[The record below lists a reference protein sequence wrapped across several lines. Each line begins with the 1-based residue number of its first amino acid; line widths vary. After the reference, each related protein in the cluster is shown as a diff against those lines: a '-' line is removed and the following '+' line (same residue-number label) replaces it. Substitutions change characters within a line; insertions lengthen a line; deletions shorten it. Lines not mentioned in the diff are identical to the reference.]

1 MTWNYRIVRHPQS
14 WLALHEVYYGEDGQP
29 NGYGENPASF
39 GANEDEGTAGI
50 IRALE
55 MALRD
60 ARERPVF
67 DPEAPT
73 PPQTPDVDGKVLL
86 TLWLP
91 ADLVKRIESLGDDAA
106 VRVGRILQQ
115 AMDEG
120 RL

>member
-1 MTWNYRIVRHPQS
+1 MTWNYRIVRRPGG
-14 WLALHEVYYGEDGQP
+14 WLALHEVHYGEDGQP
-29 NGYGENPASF
+29 NSYTENAASF
-39 GANEDEGTAGI
+39 GADEEEGPAGI

-73 PPQTPDVDGKVLL
+73 PPQTPDADGKVLMS
-86 TLWLP
+86 LWLP
-91 ADLVKRIESLGDDAA
+91 ADLANRIVSLGDDFEA
-106 VRVGRILQQ
+106 RVERVLQQ

>member
-1 MTWNYRIVRHPQS
+1 MSWNYRIVRHPGG
-14 WLALHEVYYGEDGQP
+14 WLALHEVHYGEDGQP
-29 NGYGENPASF
+29 NGYTENAASF
-39 GANEDEGTAGI
+39 GADEDDGPGGI

-55 MALRD
+55 MAIRD
-60 ARERPVF
+60 VRERLVF

-73 PPQTPDVDGKVLL
+73 PTTTPDADGKVLM

-91 ADLVKRIESLGDDAA
+91 ADPVERIMSLGDDFEA
-106 VRVGRILQQ
+106 RVERILRQ